1 MQRTG
6 RIGRIEIE
14 MSSEK
19 DKTKGKIK
27 IPSSLDRTATSI
39 IAATIESV
47 DRVGPCSA
55 KMILEGINDVRETK
69 REEIIQRAKKILKKW
84 TLEETPSSG
93 EIVKEVS
100 ESIRTAGILEYGPED
115 LPAGPEVES
124 ATSITIVEGRADVLN
139 LLKAGIKNAI
149 AVEGAKI
156 PDSIIKLAKNKEV
169 TAFLDGDRGGDLIL
183 KELLQVVEID
193 FVARAPRGRE
203 VEELSPKEIFK
214 SLRAKTTVE
223 EVKEEKPKAKP
234 KPKPKQKPKPKRETV
249 TTPKFSKEIVELIDE
264 LKGTLE
270 AKVLDEKM
278 GEITRIPVSDLA
290 EKIKDLENVHTIV
303 FDGVITQRL
312 VDIASEKKAK
322 TIIAD
327 RISDVAK
334 QPVDLGLFTFAD
346 VTENKK

>member
-1 MQRTG
+1 LQRTG

-19 DKTKGKIK
+19 DKTKGSIT
-27 IPSSLDRTATSI
+27 IPSSLDRTATAI

-55 KMILEGINDVRETK
+55 KMTLEGIYDIREDK
-69 REEIIQRAKKILKKW
+69 REEIIQRAKNILKKW
-84 TLEETPSSG
+84 TLEETPSPD

-100 ESIRTAGILEYGPED
+100 ESIRTAEILEYGSED
-115 LPAGPEVES
+115 LPAGPDVES
-124 ATSITIVEGRADVLN
+124 ATSIIIVEGRADVLN

-156 PDSIIKLAKNKEV
+156 PETIMKLAKNKEV

-183 KELLQVVEID
+183 KELLQVAEID

-203 VEELSPKEIFK
+203 VEELSPKEILK
-214 SLRAKTTVE
+214 SLRGKKPVE
-223 EVKEEKPKAKP
+223 ESREEKARAAAKP
-234 KPKPKQKPKPKRETV
+234 KKEAVAPLKFPKEV
-249 TTPKFSKEIVELIDE
+249 AELVEE

-270 AKVLDEKM
+270 AKILD
-278 GEITRIPVSDLA
+278 GEMKELARIPVSDLA
-290 EKIKDLENVHTIV
+290 EKLKDIENAHTIV

-312 VDIASEKKAK
+312 VDIASEQNVK

-334 QPVDLGLFTFAD
+334 QPVDLGLFTFTD
-346 VTENKK
+346 VARKEE

>member
-1 MQRTG
+1 
-6 RIGRIEIE
+6 

-19 DKTKGKIK
+19 DKTTGRIA
-27 IPSSLDRTATSI
+27 IPSSLDKTATSI

-55 KMILEGINDVRETK
+55 KMILEGISDVRETK

-84 TLEETPSSG
+84 TLEETPSTG

-100 ESIRTAGILEYGPED
+100 ESIRIARILEYGPED
-115 LPAGPEVES
+115 LPAGPDVES

-139 LLKAGIKNAI
+139 LLKAGIKNTI
-149 AVEGAKI
+149 AVKGAKI
-156 PDSIIKLAKNKEV
+156 PETIIKLAKNKEV
-169 TAFLDGDRGGDLIL
+169 TAFLDGDRGGTLIL
-183 KELLQVVEID
+183 KGLLQVIELD
-193 FVARAPRGRE
+193 FIARAPRGRE

-214 SLRAKTTVE
+214 SLKAKKPVK
-223 EVKEEKPKAKP
+223 EVKEDKPKTTKTIAKP
-234 KPKPKQKPKPKRETV
+234 KPKKKTV
-249 TTPKFSKEIVELIDE
+249 TIPKFPKKIMSSIDE

-270 AKVLDEKM
+270 AKILDEKM
-278 GEITRIPVSDLA
+278 KEITRIPVSDLA
-290 EKIKDLENVHTIV
+290 EKLKDLESAHTIV

-312 VDIASEKKAK
+312 VDIACEKKTK

-346 VTENKK
+346 IAENKK

>member
-1 MQRTG
+1 LDLRELQRTG

-14 MSSEK
+14 MSSKK
-19 DKTKGKIK
+19 DKTTGRIA

-55 KMILEGINDVRETK
+55 KMTIERIQDIRESK
-69 REEIIQRAKKILKKW
+69 RTEIIQRAKEILQKW
-84 TLEETPSSG
+84 TLEETPSSD
-93 EIVKEVS
+93 EIVREVS
-100 ESIRTAGILEYGPED
+100 ESIRTAGILEYGPEK
-115 LPAGPEVES
+115 LPAGPDVEP
-124 ATSITIVEGRADVLN
+124 ATSIIIVEGRADVLN

-183 KELLQVVEID
+183 KELLQVAEID

-214 SLRAKTTVE
+214 SLRAKTPVE
-223 EVKEEKPKAKP
+223 EIRGEEKKTRPSPVREPKAAPRMPEEVLKSI
-234 KPKPKQKPKPKRETV
+234 E
-249 TTPKFSKEIVELIDE
+249 ELR
-264 LKGTLE
+264 GTLE
-270 AKVLDEKM
+270 AILLNEKM
-278 GEITRIPVSDLA
+278 EEIARIPVSSLA
-290 EKIKDLENVHTIV
+290 EKLKDMENVHTVI

-312 VDIASEKKAK
+312 VDIGYEKKVK

-327 RISDVAK
+327 RISDIAK
-334 QPVDLGLFTFAD
+334 QPVDLRLLTFKD
-346 VTENKK
+346 IVEPKK